1 MRYIHLFL
9 LLGLAL
15 ILASCSSGN
24 FVDYKDIAQKYNL
37 PKTVE
42 AGDYP
47 EDDGVV
53 LLSTTDINMELYTHT
68 ITTDETVHRIKKLFK
83 NIENHAFIE
92 IPVYNGEKL
101 EKISA
106 RTVKPDGT
114 VIQLKPEEFYA
125 SSGVEEGSTFY
136 SDKKSVKFT
145 FPAIEKNCIIEYQY
159 TKSKLHPF
167 RTDVWY
173 IHDNMPTLYNKYS
186 LSVPKLLLLS
196 EINGGAGW
204 NWNYKA
210 YNYALDNPEVDD
222 QKAIKDIGKAKIINT
237 WTLRNI
243 EPIKE
248 EEMMPAIQN
257 HIGYVKFADSDWKK
271 WDDISKWYYKDLFEP
286 RLVISREIKDLA
298 LKLTGDIDNNTDKV
312 RKLYD
317 YVKNLRYVSIS
328 LGVGS
333 IQPSEPAD
341 ILKRQYGDCK
351 DKSILL
357 ISLLKAA
364 GIDSNPVLV
373 LTSDEGTLD
382 PYFPSWNFNHMIVKA
397 SVSAKEKYWLDAT
410 AKYTPLGKLPSA
422 CQDINV
428 LVLNPDY
435 TSQIEKTSASD
446 INDNN
451 QNIVLNM
458 DLKNDGTAE
467 FNVELKYYGARN
479 SSIRHRL
486 EDKTEKEI
494 KEYCKSLIADDFTN
508 AVILNCEQS
517 DIDSLKTSYSLKFHG
532 TAGNIM
538 QNQSDLVLVSSD
550 PFKFFENTS
559 WLIKDKRE
567 FPIKFDYPF
576 TLNKAI
582 TINLPVG
589 YAVRNLPGKVTQST
603 ANVDYSKNIS
613 SSGNVIS
620 VNEKFSVN
628 DPVIYPSKYQTTR
641 QFFEQIK
648 NNYGEKIILI
658 KN

>member
-1 MRYIHLFL
+1 MRYFQSFL
-9 LLGLAL
+9 LLCLSL
-15 ILASCSSGN
+15 VLASCSSGN
-24 FVDYKDIAQKYNL
+24 FLDYKDVALKYNL
-37 PKTVE
+37 PKSVG

-92 IPVYNGEKL
+92 IPIYNGEKL

-106 RTVKPDGT
+106 RTVKSDGT
-114 VIQLKPEEFYA
+114 VIQLKPEEFYT

-136 SDKKSVKFT
+136 SDMKNVKFT
-145 FPAIEKNCIIEYQY
+145 FPAIEKNCIIEYEY

-173 IHDNMPTLYNKYS
+173 IHDNMPTLFNKYS
-186 LSVPKLLLLS
+186 LSVPKILLLS

-222 QKAIKDIGKAKIINT
+222 QKAIKDMGKAKIINT
-237 WTLRNI
+237 WILRNI
-243 EPIKE
+243 EPMKE
-248 EEMMPAIQN
+248 EEMMPAVQN

-271 WDDISKWYYKDLFEP
+271 WDDISKWYYKELFEP
-286 RLVISREIKDLA
+286 RLIVSSEIKDLA
-298 LKLTGDIDNNTDKV
+298 QKLTGDIENKTEKV

-364 GIDSNPVLV
+364 GIESQPVLV

-397 SVSAKEKYWLDAT
+397 TVSSKESYWLDAT
-410 AKYTPLGKLPSA
+410 AKYTPFGKLPWP

-428 LVLNPDY
+428 LVLNSDY
-435 TSQIEKTSASD
+435 TSGIERTLSSD
-446 INDNN
+446 LKDNVRY
-451 QNIVLNM
+451 ITLNM
-458 DLKNDGTAE
+458 DLKNDGTVAYD
-467 FNVELKYYGARN
+467 VELKYYGDDN
-479 SSIRHRL
+479 SYIRYRL
-486 EDKTEKEI
+486 EDKTDKEL

-508 AVILNCEQS
+508 AVIQKCDLS

-576 TLNKAI
+576 ILNKSI
-582 TINLPVG
+582 IINLPQG
-589 YAVRNLPGKVTQST
+589 YSVRNLPGKVNQNI
-603 ANVDYSKNIS
+603 ANMNYSKEIS
-613 SSGNVIS
+613 SSGNAINL
-620 VNEKFSVN
+620 NEKFRMSNSLVQ
-628 DPVIYPSKYQTTR
+628 PSKYQETR
-641 QFFEQIK
+641 QFFEGIK

-658 KN
+658 KK